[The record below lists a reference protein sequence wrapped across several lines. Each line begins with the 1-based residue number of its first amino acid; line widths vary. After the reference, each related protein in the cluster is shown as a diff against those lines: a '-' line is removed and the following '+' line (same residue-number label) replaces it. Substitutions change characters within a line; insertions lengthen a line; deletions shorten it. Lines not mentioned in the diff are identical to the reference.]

1 MANATSS
8 AARSWVNGVKHR
20 IVGVMPPN
28 FATGRVAVINENM
41 ANRIWPGQEAIGK
54 RFSFGY
60 ATDTAQRW
68 ITVVGVAADVKD
80 RQLSSPARLSVLHAI
95 SPRRLEHRGGD
106 RSDSRRTN
114 DRDVDGFEYFE
125 NDRSADAGVSCH
137 ELGRDDAAVV
147 LAAGSLWEDVWHRR
161 GDCRRSCGGRCL
173 RRDLL
178 RRRPA
183 HAGDRGPRRPW
194 RAEDRRAPT
203 HRRTWRAARWTRRRR
218 SDSSER

>member
-80 RQLSSPARLSVLHAI
+80 RQLSSPLDFQCYM
-95 SPRRLEHRGGD
+95 P
-106 RSDSRRTN
+106 
-114 DRDVDGFEYFE
+114 
-125 NDRSADAGVSCH
+125 
-137 ELGRDDAAVV
+137 
-147 LAAGSLWEDVWHRR
+147 
-161 GDCRRSCGGRCL
+161 
-173 RRDLL
+173 
-178 RRRPA
+178 
-183 HAGDRGPRRPW
+183 
-194 RAEDRRAPT
+194 
-203 HRRTWRAARWTRRRR
+203 
-218 SDSSER
+218 